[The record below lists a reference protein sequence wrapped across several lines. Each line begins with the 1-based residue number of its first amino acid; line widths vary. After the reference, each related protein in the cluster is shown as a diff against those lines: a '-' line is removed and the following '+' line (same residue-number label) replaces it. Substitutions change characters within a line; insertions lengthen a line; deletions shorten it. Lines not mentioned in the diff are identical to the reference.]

1 VVLLAGVVILSV
13 LNAGELERFGR
24 LVGQAQPQWLLV
36 AFAAQLATYPCA
48 GTIWG
53 RVAAAAGHRLSG
65 PSLAR
70 LSVERLTLDQLI
82 PVGGMAGDVVLV
94 RAMTRM
100 GLPSSVGTE
109 ALLIDT
115 LSYNAAFAGLCI
127 LATAAL
133 WLRHDVTPVLVGL
146 LAACTVL
153 SAAVPLGIRWLLGHR
168 DWRPGRWLGRIGP
181 LLRVLQAV
189 DAVSPDR
196 VWNPGLLASS
206 VALQL
211 AIFGLDSSTLWAML
225 RALGMNVPLE
235 TAFIATVIATMAGT
249 LSLLPGGI
257 GSFEAGATAT
267 LVLLGV
273 PVEGALTATLLMRG
287 LTLWLPLVPG
297 VILAR
302 RDLGSGGADAS
313 TVRTSHEQRQGG
325 TGRLDR
331 RD

>member
-1 VVLLAGVVILSV
+1 MVLLVGVVVLSL
-13 LNAGELERFGR
+13 LNVGDLERFG
-24 LVGQAQPQWLLV
+24 LLLGQAQPQWLLV
-36 AFAAQLATYPCA
+36 AVAAQSATYLCA

-53 RVAAAAGHRLSG
+53 RVGVAAGHRLPG
-65 PSLAR
+65 RTLAR

-109 ALLIDT
+109 ALLVDT
-115 LSYNAAFAGLCI
+115 LSYNAAFAGVCI
-127 LATAAL
+127 VATAAL

-146 LAACTVL
+146 LAACAVL
-153 SAAVPLGIRWLLGHR
+153 AAAVPLGIRWLLGHR
-168 DWRPGRWLGRIGP
+168 DWRPGRWLGRIG
-181 LLRVLQAV
+181 LLSRVLQAV
-189 DAVSPDR
+189 ASVSSER
-196 VWNPGLLASS
+196 VWDPGLLASS
-206 VALQL
+206 TVLQL

-225 RALGMNVPLE
+225 RALGMNVPLQ

-249 LSLLPGGI
+249 LSFLPGGI

-273 PVEGALTATLLMRG
+273 PVEDALTGTLLMRG

-297 VILAR
+297 LILAR
-302 RDLGSGGADAS
+302 RDLG
-313 TVRTSHEQRQGG
+313 
-325 TGRLDR
+325 
-331 RD
+331 